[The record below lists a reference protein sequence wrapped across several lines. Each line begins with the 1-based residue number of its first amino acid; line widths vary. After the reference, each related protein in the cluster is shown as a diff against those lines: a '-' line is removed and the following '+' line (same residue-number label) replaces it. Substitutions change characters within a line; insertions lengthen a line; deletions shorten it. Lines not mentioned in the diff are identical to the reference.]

1 MMRYRFRIAL
11 LALGVLFGYGSA
23 IRHFAYGGHG
33 RWHHHMHDHCDWS
46 DHDNPKP
53 VQ

>member
-1 MMRYRFRIAL
+1 MTRYRLRVAL

-23 IRHFAYGGHG
+23 IRHFAYGHG
-33 RWHHHMHDHCDWS
+33 RWHHHMHEHCDWS